1 MRDSLR
7 CETTLHIPSHHSVHS
22 GDKHLPTG
30 SSPNNY
36 TIIKAARI
44 FDGTGAAPSKGQA
57 VLLDGNQIVDI
68 GPAGEL
74 AAPDGSKLIVK
85 NYGDSTILP
94 GLVDGHTHMMAP
106 GDGTHGD
113 ITGAEQDDVLLMRA
127 LQNARTF
134 LHAGVTT
141 ARENGAKN
149 KVGFSLKEGIHRGL
163 SEGPEMVISGR
174 PITITGGHFWYCGSE
189 ADGVDGVR
197 AEVRKLV
204 KEGADFIKIMAT
216 GGSTW
221 SSDASRPSY
230 TLEEMTVIVE
240 EAHKFG
246 KLTAAHC
253 ASMQG
258 IQNSVDAGVDM
269 IIHCVFE
276 NETGMYEFSEPLA
289 EQLAAAKAWVNP
301 TLHVIQAGIEHTE
314 RVGYDRGWLTK
325 EEQASIDASKRT
337 LETRNESVTRMIKM
351 GVRMI
356 AGSDSPW
363 GAYPP
368 GEFVKE
374 MVALTKAGLSNTEAL
389 VTGMS
394 HAAESIAVGDQA
406 GTLAV
411 GRPGDVLIVG
421 GDPTTDLNALW
432 DVKDVYKS
440 GLLVGRP
447 VQ

>member
-1 MRDSLR
+1 MQL
-7 CETTLHIPSHHSVHS
+7 TTEST
-22 GDKHLPTG
+22 K
-30 SSPNNY
+30 NNY

-44 FDGTGAAPSKGQA
+44 FDGTGSAPMSGRA
-57 VLLDGNQIVDI
+57 VLLDGNQIAAI
-68 GPAGEL
+68 GPAGEIS
-74 AAPDGSKLIVK
+74 APDGSNVTVK
-85 NYGDSTILP
+85 DYGDSTILP

-113 ITGAEQDDVLLMRA
+113 ITGNEQDDVLLMRA

-134 LHAGVTT
+134 LYAGVTT

-149 KVGFSLKEGIHRGL
+149 KVGFSLKEGIQRGL

-189 ADGVDGVR
+189 ADGVEGVR
-197 AEVRKLV
+197 AEVRKLI

-221 SSDASRPSY
+221 SSNPLQPSY
-230 TLEEMTVIVE
+230 TVEEIAVIVD
-240 EAHKFG
+240 EAHRFG
-246 KLTAAHC
+246 RLTAAHC
-253 ASMQG
+253 ASTQG
-258 IQNSVDAGVDM
+258 IKNALDAGVDM

-276 NETGMYEFSEPLA
+276 DETGMYEFNEPLA
-289 EQLAAAKAWVNP
+289 EQMAAAKAWVNP
-301 TLHVIQAGIEHTE
+301 TLHVVQAGIDLTE
-314 RVGYDRGWLTK
+314 RIGYDRGWLTK
-325 EEQASIDASKRT
+325 EEQASIDASMKN
-337 LETRNESVTRMIKM
+337 LETRNESVNKLIKM

-374 MVALTKAGLSNTEAL
+374 MIALTKAGLSNTEAL
-389 VTGMS
+389 VTGLS
-394 HAAESIAVGDQA
+394 HAAESIAVGDTA

-411 GRPGDVLIVG
+411 GRPGDVLVVG
-421 GDPTTDLNALW
+421 GDPTADLNALW
-432 DVKDVYKS
+432 DIKDVYKS
-440 GLLVGRP
+440 GLRVERP
-447 VQ
+447 V

>member
-1 MRDSLR
+1 MAANPSNDF
-7 CETTLHIPSHHSVHS
+7 TL
-22 GDKHLPTG
+22 
-30 SSPNNY
+30 
-36 TIIKAARI
+36 IKAARI
-44 FDGTGAAPSKGQA
+44 FDGTGSPTVSGKAILLNDGRITAIGA
-57 VLLDGNQIVDI
+57 V
-68 GPAGEL
+68 GEL
-74 AAPDGSKLIVK
+74 SAPDGANLTVK
-85 NYGDSTILP
+85 DYGDATILP

-113 ITGAEQDDVLLMRA
+113 ITGNEQDDVLLMRA

-149 KVGFSLKEGIHRGL
+149 KVGFSLKEGIQRGL
-163 SEGPEMVISGR
+163 SEGPEMVVSGR

-189 ADGVDGVR
+189 ADGVEGVR
-197 AEVRKLV
+197 AEVRKLI

-221 SSDASRPSY
+221 SSNPLQASY
-230 TLEEMTVIVE
+230 TVEEMAVIVE
-240 EAHKFG
+240 EAHRFG

-258 IQNSVDAGVDM
+258 IKNALDAGVDM

-276 NETGMYEFSEPLA
+276 DETGMYEFNEPLA

-301 TLHVIQAGIEHTE
+301 TLHVVQSGIDLTE
-314 RVGYDRGWLTK
+314 RIGYDRGWLTK
-325 EEQASIDASKRT
+325 EEQASIDASKQS
-337 LETRNESVTRMIKM
+337 LETRVDSVNKLVNK

-374 MVALTKAGLSNTEAL
+374 MIALTKAGLSTTEAL
-389 VTGMS
+389 VTGLS
-394 HAAESIAVGDQA
+394 HAAQSIAVGEQA
-406 GTLAV
+406 GTLAA
-411 GRPGDVLIVG
+411 GRPGDVLVVA
-421 GDPTTDLNALW
+421 GDPTADLNALW
-432 DVKDVYKS
+432 NVKDVYKS
-440 GLLVGRP
+440 GLRIARP
-447 VQ
+447 V

>member
-1 MRDSLR
+1 LAANPSNDF
-7 CETTLHIPSHHSVHS
+7 TL
-22 GDKHLPTG
+22 
-30 SSPNNY
+30 
-36 TIIKAARI
+36 IKAARI
-44 FDGTGAAPSKGQA
+44 FDGTGSPTTAGKAILLNNGQISA
-57 VLLDGNQIVDI
+57 IGSVD
-68 GPAGEL
+68 EL
-74 AAPDGSKLIVK
+74 SAPDGANLTVTD
-85 NYGDSTILP
+85 YGDSTILP

-113 ITGAEQDDVLLMRA
+113 ITGNEQDDVLLMRA

-149 KVGFSLKEGIHRGL
+149 KVGFSLKEGIQHGL
-163 SEGPEMVISGR
+163 SEGPEMVVSGR

-189 ADGVDGVR
+189 ADGVEGVR
-197 AEVRKLV
+197 AEVRKLI

-221 SSDASRPSY
+221 SSNPHQASY
-230 TLEEMTVIVE
+230 TVEEMAVIVE
-240 EAHKFG
+240 EAHRFG

-258 IQNSVDAGVDM
+258 IKNALDAGVDM

-276 NETGMYEFSEPLA
+276 DETGMYEFNEPLA

-301 TLHVIQAGIEHTE
+301 TLHVVQAAIDLTE
-314 RVGYDRGWLTK
+314 RIGYDRGWLTK
-325 EEQASIDASKRT
+325 EEQASIDASKQT
-337 LETRNESVTRMIKM
+337 LETRVDSVNKLVNM

-363 GAYPP
+363 GSYPP

-374 MVALTKAGLSNTEAL
+374 MIALTKAGLTTTEAL
-389 VTGMS
+389 VTGLR
-394 HAAESIAVGDQA
+394 HAAESIAVGDRA
-406 GTLAV
+406 GTLTT
-411 GRPGDVLIVG
+411 GRPGDVLVVA
-421 GDPTTDLNALW
+421 GDPTADLNALW
-432 DVKDVYKS
+432 NVKDVYKS
-440 GLLVGRP
+440 GLRVARP
-447 VQ
+447 V

>member
-1 MRDSLR
+1 LATNQSN
-7 CETTLHIPSHHSVHS
+7 EFTL
-22 GDKHLPTG
+22 
-30 SSPNNY
+30 
-36 TIIKAARI
+36 IKAARI
-44 FDGTGAAPSKGQA
+44 FDGTGSPASSGKA
-57 VLLDGNQIVDI
+57 VLLNDGQIAAI
-68 GPAGEL
+68 GAVGEL
-74 AAPDGSKLIVK
+74 SAPDGASLTIKD
-85 NYGDSTILP
+85 YGDATILP

-113 ITGAEQDDVLLMRA
+113 ITGNEQDDVLLMRA
-127 LQNARTF
+127 LQNARIF

-149 KVGFSLKEGIHRGL
+149 RVGFSLKEGIQRGL
-163 SEGPEMVISGR
+163 SEGPEMVVSGR

-189 ADGVDGVR
+189 ADGVEGVR
-197 AEVRKLV
+197 SEVRKLI

-221 SSDASRPSY
+221 SSNPLQASY
-230 TLEEMTVIVE
+230 TVEEMAVIVE
-240 EAHKFG
+240 EAHRFG

-258 IQNSVDAGVDM
+258 IKNALDAGVDM

-276 NETGMYEFSEPLA
+276 DETGMYEFNEPLA

-301 TLHVIQAGIEHTE
+301 TLHVVQSGIELTE
-314 RVGYDRGWLTK
+314 RIGYDRGWLTK
-325 EEQASIDASKRT
+325 EEQASIDDSKQS
-337 LETRNESVTRMIKM
+337 LETRVDSVNKLVNM

-374 MVALTKAGLSNTEAL
+374 MIALTKAGLTTTEAL
-389 VTGMS
+389 VTGLS

-406 GTLAV
+406 GTLGA
-411 GRPGDVLIVG
+411 GRPGDILVVA
-421 GDPTTDLNALW
+421 GDPTADLNALW
-432 DVKDVYKS
+432 KVKDVYKS
-440 GLLVGRP
+440 GTRVARLV
-447 VQ
+447 

>member
-1 MRDSLR
+1 MTQDSA
-7 CETTLHIPSHHSVHS
+7 PSN
-22 GDKHLPTG
+22 D
-30 SSPNNY
+30 Y
-36 TIIKAARI
+36 TIIKAARL
-44 FDGTGAAPSKGQA
+44 FDGTGTAPISGQA
-57 VLLDGNQIVDI
+57 VLLNSGRIEAI
-68 GPAGEL
+68 GPVDEI
-74 AAPDGSKLIVK
+74 AAPDGSNLTVK
-85 NYGDSTILP
+85 DYGDSTILP

-149 KVGFSLKEGIHRGL
+149 KVGFSLKEGIQMGL
-163 SEGPEMVISGR
+163 TEGPEMVISGR

-189 ADGVDGVR
+189 ADGIDGVR

-221 SSDASRPSY
+221 SSNPLLPSY
-230 TLEEMTVIVE
+230 TLEEMTVIVN
-240 EAHKFG
+240 EAHRFG

-258 IQNSVDAGVDM
+258 IKNALDAGVDM
-269 IIHCVFE
+269 IIPCVFGD
-276 NETGMYEFSEPLA
+276 ETGMYEFNEPLA

-301 TLHVIQAGIEHTE
+301 TLHVVKAGIEHTK
-314 RVGYDRGWLTK
+314 RIGYDRGWLTK
-325 EEQASIDASKRT
+325 EEQASIDSSKHS
-337 LETRNESVTRMIKM
+337 LETRNESVNKLIKM

-374 MVALTKAGLSNTEAL
+374 MVALTEAGLTNTEAL
-389 VTGMS
+389 VTGLS

-406 GTLAV
+406 GTLSA
-411 GRPGDVLIVG
+411 GRPGDVLVVG
-421 GDPTTDLNALW
+421 GNPTSDLNALW
-432 DVKDVYKS
+432 DIKDVYKS
-440 GLLVGRP
+440 GLRVGRP
-447 VQ
+447 V

>member
-1 MRDSLR
+1 M
-7 CETTLHIPSHHSVHS
+7 
-22 GDKHLPTG
+22 
-30 SSPNNY
+30 NNR
-36 TIIKAARI
+36 K
-44 FDGTGAAPSKGQA
+44 
-57 VLLDGNQIVDI
+57 IVAI
-68 GPAGEL
+68 APAGEL
-74 AAPDGSKLIVK
+74 TAPNHSNLTVK
-85 NYGDSTILP
+85 DYGDSTILP

-113 ITGAEQDDVLLMRA
+113 ITGNEQDDVLLMRA

-149 KVGFSLKEGIHRGL
+149 KVGFSLKEGIQMGL

-197 AEVRKLV
+197 TEVRKLV

-221 SSDASRPSY
+221 SSDPLKPSY
-230 TLEEMTVIVE
+230 TLEEMTVIAD
-240 EAHKFG
+240 EAHRFG
-246 KLTAAHC
+246 RLTAAHC

-258 IQNSVDAGVDM
+258 IKNALDAGVDM

-276 NETGMYEFSEPLA
+276 DETGMYEFNEPLA

-301 TLHVIQAGIEHTE
+301 TLHVVQAGIDHTE
-314 RVGYDRGWLTK
+314 RIGYNRGWLTK
-325 EEQASIDASKRT
+325 EEQASIDSSKAS
-337 LETRNESVTRMIKM
+337 LETRNESVSKLTKM

-411 GRPGDVLIVG
+411 GRPGDVLVVG

-440 GLLVGRP
+440 SLRIKRP
-447 VQ
+447 V

>member
-1 MRDSLR
+1 MTQDSA
-7 CETTLHIPSHHSVHS
+7 PSN
-22 GDKHLPTG
+22 D
-30 SSPNNY
+30 Y
-36 TIIKAARI
+36 TIIKAARL
-44 FDGTGAAPSKGQA
+44 FDGTGTAPISGQA
-57 VLLDGNQIVDI
+57 VLLNSGRIEAI
-68 GPAGEL
+68 GPVDEI
-74 AAPDGSKLIVK
+74 AAPDGSNLTVK
-85 NYGDSTILP
+85 DYGDSTILP

-149 KVGFSLKEGIHRGL
+149 KVGFSLKEGIQMGL
-163 SEGPEMVISGR
+163 TEGPELVISGR
-174 PITITGGHFWYCGSE
+174 PITITGGHFWLCGSE
-189 ADGVDGVR
+189 ADGIDGVR

-221 SSDASRPSY
+221 SSNPLLPSY
-230 TLEEMTVIVE
+230 TLEEMTVIVN
-240 EAHKFG
+240 EAHRFG

-258 IQNSVDAGVDM
+258 IKNALDAGVDM

-276 NETGMYEFSEPLA
+276 DETGMYEFNEPLA

-301 TLHVIQAGIEHTE
+301 TLHVVKAGIEHTK
-314 RVGYDRGWLTK
+314 RIGYDRGWLTK
-325 EEQASIDASKRT
+325 EEQASIDSSKHS
-337 LETRNESVTRMIKM
+337 LETRNESVNKLIKM

-374 MVALTKAGLSNTEAL
+374 MVALTEAGLTNTEAL
-389 VTGMS
+389 VTGLS

-406 GTLAV
+406 GTLSA
-411 GRPGDVLIVG
+411 GRPGDVLVVG
-421 GDPTTDLNALW
+421 GNPTSDLNALW
-432 DVKDVYKS
+432 DIKDVYKS
-440 GLLVGRP
+440 GLRVGRP
-447 VQ
+447 V

>member
-1 MRDSLR
+1 MATNQSN
-7 CETTLHIPSHHSVHS
+7 EFTL
-22 GDKHLPTG
+22 
-30 SSPNNY
+30 
-36 TIIKAARI
+36 IKAARI
-44 FDGTGAAPSKGQA
+44 FDGTGSPASSGKA
-57 VLLDGNQIVDI
+57 VLLNDGQIAAI
-68 GPAGEL
+68 GAVGEL
-74 AAPDGSKLIVK
+74 SAPDGANLTIKD
-85 NYGDSTILP
+85 YGDATILP

-113 ITGAEQDDVLLMRA
+113 ITGNEQDDVLLMRA
-127 LQNARTF
+127 LQNARIF

-149 KVGFSLKEGIHRGL
+149 RVGFSLKEGIQRGL
-163 SEGPEMVISGR
+163 SEGPEMVVSGR

-189 ADGVDGVR
+189 ADGVEGVR
-197 AEVRKLV
+197 SEVRKLI

-221 SSDASRPSY
+221 SSNPLQASY
-230 TLEEMTVIVE
+230 TVEEMAVIVE
-240 EAHKFG
+240 EAHRFG

-258 IQNSVDAGVDM
+258 IKNALDAGVDM

-276 NETGMYEFSEPLA
+276 DETGMYEFNEPLA

-301 TLHVIQAGIEHTE
+301 TLHVVQSGIELTE
-314 RVGYDRGWLTK
+314 RIGYDRGWLTK
-325 EEQASIDASKRT
+325 EEQASIDDSKQS
-337 LETRNESVTRMIKM
+337 LETRVDSVNKLVNM

-374 MVALTKAGLSNTEAL
+374 MIALTKAGLTTTEAL
-389 VTGMS
+389 VTGLS

-406 GTLAV
+406 GTLGA
-411 GRPGDVLIVG
+411 GRPGDILVVA
-421 GDPTTDLNALW
+421 GDPTADLNALW
-432 DVKDVYKS
+432 KVKDVYKS
-440 GLLVGRP
+440 GIRVARLV
-447 VQ
+447 

>member
-1 MRDSLR
+1 MTQDSA
-7 CETTLHIPSHHSVHS
+7 PSN
-22 GDKHLPTG
+22 D
-30 SSPNNY
+30 Y
-36 TIIKAARI
+36 TIIKAARL
-44 FDGTGAAPSKGQA
+44 FDGTGTAPISGQS
-57 VLLDGNQIVDI
+57 VLLNSGRIEAI
-68 GPAGEL
+68 GPVDEI
-74 AAPDGSKLIVK
+74 AAPDGSNLTVK
-85 NYGDSTILP
+85 DYGDSTILP

-149 KVGFSLKEGIHRGL
+149 KVGFSLKEGIQMGL
-163 SEGPEMVISGR
+163 TEGPEMVISGR

-189 ADGVDGVR
+189 ADGIDGVR

-221 SSDASRPSY
+221 SSNPLLPSY
-230 TLEEMTVIVE
+230 TLEEMTVIVN
-240 EAHKFG
+240 EAHRFG

-258 IQNSVDAGVDM
+258 IKNALDAGVDM

-276 NETGMYEFSEPLA
+276 DETGMYEFNEPLA

-301 TLHVIQAGIEHTE
+301 TLHVVKAGIEHTK
-314 RVGYDRGWLTK
+314 RIGYDRGWLTK
-325 EEQASIDASKRT
+325 EEQASIDSSKHS
-337 LETRNESVTRMIKM
+337 LETRNESVNKLIKM

-374 MVALTKAGLSNTEAL
+374 MVALTEAGLTNTEAL
-389 VTGMS
+389 VTGLS

-406 GTLAV
+406 GTLSA
-411 GRPGDVLIVG
+411 GRPGDVLVVG
-421 GDPTTDLNALW
+421 GNPTSDLNALW
-432 DVKDVYKS
+432 DIKDVYKS
-440 GLLVGRP
+440 GLRVGRP
-447 VQ
+447 V

>member
-1 MRDSLR
+1 MQL
-7 CETTLHIPSHHSVHS
+7 TTEST
-22 GDKHLPTG
+22 K
-30 SSPNNY
+30 NNY

-44 FDGTGAAPSKGQA
+44 FDGTGSAPMSGRA
-57 VLLDGNQIVDI
+57 VLLDGNQIAAI
-68 GPAGEL
+68 GPAGEIS
-74 AAPDGSKLIVK
+74 APDGSNVTVK
-85 NYGDSTILP
+85 DYGDSTILP

-113 ITGAEQDDVLLMRA
+113 ITGNEQDDVLLMRA

-134 LHAGVTT
+134 LYAGVTT

-149 KVGFSLKEGIHRGL
+149 KVGFSLKEGIQRGL

-189 ADGVDGVR
+189 ADGVEGVR
-197 AEVRKLV
+197 AEVRKLI

-221 SSDASRPSY
+221 SSNPLQPSY
-230 TLEEMTVIVE
+230 TVEEIAVIVD
-240 EAHKFG
+240 EAHRFG
-246 KLTAAHC
+246 RLTAAHC
-253 ASMQG
+253 ASTQG
-258 IQNSVDAGVDM
+258 IKHALDAGVDM

-276 NETGMYEFSEPLA
+276 DETGMYEFNEPLA
-289 EQLAAAKAWVNP
+289 EQMAAAKAWVNP
-301 TLHVIQAGIEHTE
+301 TLHVVQAGIDLTE
-314 RVGYDRGWLTK
+314 RIGYDRGWLTK
-325 EEQASIDASKRT
+325 EEQASIDASMKN
-337 LETRNESVTRMIKM
+337 LETRNESVNKLIKM

-374 MVALTKAGLSNTEAL
+374 MIALTKAGLSNTEAL
-389 VTGMS
+389 VTGLS
-394 HAAESIAVGDQA
+394 HAAESIAVGDTA

-411 GRPGDVLIVG
+411 GRPGDVLVVG
-421 GDPTTDLNALW
+421 GDPTADLNALW
-432 DVKDVYKS
+432 DIKDVYKS
-440 GLLVGRP
+440 GLRVERP
-447 VQ
+447 V

>member
-1 MRDSLR
+1 LAANPSNDF
-7 CETTLHIPSHHSVHS
+7 TL
-22 GDKHLPTG
+22 
-30 SSPNNY
+30 
-36 TIIKAARI
+36 IKAGRI
-44 FDGTGAAPSKGQA
+44 FDGTGSPTVSGKAILLNDGRITAIGA
-57 VLLDGNQIVDI
+57 V
-68 GPAGEL
+68 GEL
-74 AAPDGSKLIVK
+74 SAPDGANLTVK
-85 NYGDSTILP
+85 DYGDATILP

-113 ITGAEQDDVLLMRA
+113 ITGNEQDDVLLMRA

-149 KVGFSLKEGIHRGL
+149 KVGFSLKEGIQRGL
-163 SEGPEMVISGR
+163 SEGPEMVVSGR

-189 ADGVDGVR
+189 ADGVEGVR
-197 AEVRKLV
+197 AEVRKLI

-221 SSDASRPSY
+221 SSNPLQASY
-230 TLEEMTVIVE
+230 TVEEMAVIVE
-240 EAHKFG
+240 EAHRFG

-258 IQNSVDAGVDM
+258 IKNALDAGVDM

-276 NETGMYEFSEPLA
+276 DETGMYEFNEPLA

-301 TLHVIQAGIEHTE
+301 TLHVVQSGIDLTE
-314 RVGYDRGWLTK
+314 RIGYDRGWLTK
-325 EEQASIDASKRT
+325 EEQASIDASKQS
-337 LETRNESVTRMIKM
+337 LETRVDSVNKLVNK

-374 MVALTKAGLSNTEAL
+374 MIALTKAGLSTTEAL
-389 VTGMS
+389 VTGLS
-394 HAAESIAVGDQA
+394 HAAESIAVGEQA
-406 GTLAV
+406 GTLAA
-411 GRPGDVLIVG
+411 GRPGDVLVVA
-421 GDPTTDLNALW
+421 GDPTADLNALW
-432 DVKDVYKS
+432 NVKDVYKS
-440 GLLVGRP
+440 GLRIARP
-447 VQ
+447 V